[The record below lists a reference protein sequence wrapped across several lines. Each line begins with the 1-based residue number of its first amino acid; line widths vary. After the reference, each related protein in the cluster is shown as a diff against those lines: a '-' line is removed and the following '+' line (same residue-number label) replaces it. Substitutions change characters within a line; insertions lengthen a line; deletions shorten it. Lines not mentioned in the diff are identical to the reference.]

1 MRLIQFVLPFGRSPK
16 RLSLLLLLLA
26 TSAPAATVMF
36 TFDSFTP
43 LQTTPLLNCSPDVG
57 PSSFQASFTSS
68 PSDAAFSIV
77 TILVNPSF
85 SGQLL
90 MDVSPPGSSDTLTV
104 TLNSPIH
111 TVQLDFALFMP
122 GYLEL
127 DSSAGT
133 AYASTGDSQAGNLSF
148 QSETGFTEFS
158 LTGFDASNQATMLA
172 IDNLRLTPTTVPEPS
187 TWAMLGLGVAALVI
201 RRRGKQSSL
210 PTFGRSS
217 STTAP
222 FSVPGQPD
230 AIGASR

>member
-1 MRLIQFVLPFGRSPK
+1 VKLIQLVLPFGRSPK
-16 RLSLLLLLLA
+16 RLLLLLLLLA

-68 PSDAAFSIV
+68 PNDAAFSIV

-104 TLNSPIH
+104 TLNSPIN

-133 AYASTGDSQAGNLSF
+133 VYASTGDSQAGNLSF

-187 TWAMLGLGVAALVI
+187 AWAMLGLGVAALVI
-201 RRRGKQSSL
+201 RRRGK
-210 PTFGRSS
+210 
-217 STTAP
+217 
-222 FSVPGQPD
+222 
-230 AIGASR
+230 